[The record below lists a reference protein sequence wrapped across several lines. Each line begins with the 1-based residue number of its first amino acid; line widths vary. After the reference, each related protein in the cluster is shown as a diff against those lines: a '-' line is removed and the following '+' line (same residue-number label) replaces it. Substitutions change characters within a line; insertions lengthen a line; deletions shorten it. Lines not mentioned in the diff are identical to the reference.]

1 VAEAKRLQA
10 QENED
15 ELEDWWRR
23 WSAEEQVLTAEFR
36 AESAAQVVAAQ
47 SCSRSA
53 KQQRQQRV
61 ATSHAAAV
69 EQAVASTGPPGAF
82 HARAGPAALPST
94 FAVAAGL
101 RGLGGATTRVGWVSP
116 ACRTGC
122 ATAMRR
128 SWRRMPRLLRAAKS
142 VPPCTA
148 APRVFYRAA
157 CMVHAWCVVHL
168 LRGDRPARFFLRLYR
183 LDCTVVLYRI
193 LRSQSAA
200 CWLLDRLANS
210 DMLLSSRC
218 CMHECSGCW
227 RGRAPCSVNVEI
239 LQAISYGEILGNR
252 GSVLGHTILGSS
264 GLLFCSYSCIDC
276 S

>member
-101 RGLGGATTRVGWVSP
+101 RGLGGHNSSWCPPP
-116 ACRTGC
+116 A
-122 ATAMRR
+122 ALAAPLRR
-128 SWRRMPRLLRAAKS
+128 SWRMPRLRAAKS

-148 APRVFYRAA
+148 ATAFMHAAPR
-157 CMVHAWCVVHL
+157 
-168 LRGDRPARFFLRLYR
+168 
-183 LDCTVVLYRI
+183 
-193 LRSQSAA
+193 
-200 CWLLDRLANS
+200 
-210 DMLLSSRC
+210 
-218 CMHECSGCW
+218 
-227 RGRAPCSVNVEI
+227 
-239 LQAISYGEILGNR
+239 
-252 GSVLGHTILGSS
+252 
-264 GLLFCSYSCIDC
+264 
-276 S
+276 

>member
-122 ATAMRR
+122 ATAMRG
-128 SWRRMPRLLRAAKS
+128 AAGGGCRGCCA
-142 VPPCTA
+142 P
-148 APRVFYRAA
+148 PRVFHHARRRQE
-157 CMVHAWCVVHL
+157 CSTVPPAWCMRGAWSIYCGGTD
-168 LRGDRPARFFLRLYR
+168 LRG
-183 LDCTVVLYRI
+183 
-193 LRSQSAA
+193 S
-200 CWLLDRLANS
+200 
-210 DMLLSSRC
+210 
-218 CMHECSGCW
+218 
-227 RGRAPCSVNVEI
+227 
-239 LQAISYGEILGNR
+239 SYGWAQ
-252 GSVLGHTILGSS
+252 T
-264 GLLFCSYSCIDC
+264 
-276 S
+276 